1 MFLIY
6 SLPSIIIC
14 ILSTIPYLLILNIIC
29 IIIMIIRLIF
39 VGRDLELVLCHGTK
53 RSFRSGPEAS
63 YENGAFVEVRL
74 CLLVSIFVLASLG

>member
-14 ILSTIPYLLILNIIC
+14 ILSTIPYLLILSIIC

-39 VGRDLELVLCHGTK
+39 VGTDLGRVLGHGTR
-53 RSFRSGPEAS
+53 RSFRSGPGAS
-63 YENGAFVEVRL
+63 YENEAFVAGRL